1 MKKNV
6 WLFWFS
12 DDRKDGELQH
22 CVSTSKLKKKKSK
35 KERESGEWKHKQA
48 ALEKEK
54 KKEKRGRTTFQQSLR
69 YNKDSSHTELF
80 LTASVCYKK
89 LLHSQFA
96 CT

>member
-1 MKKNV
+1 MYDSFDFLMIERMENCSTVYPPQNSRKKN
-6 WLFWFS
+6 
-12 DDRKDGELQH
+12 
-22 CVSTSKLKKKKSK
+22 
-35 KERESGEWKHKQA
+35 KERKGKRRMKAQTSSLRKR
-48 ALEKEK
+48 K

>member
-6 WLFWFS
+6 WFFWFS

-22 CVSTSKLKKKKSK
+22 CVSTSKLKKKKAK

-54 KKEKRGRTTFQQSLR
+54 KKKKEGEQPSSKVSATTKIPVTLSYF
-69 YNKDSSHTELF
+69 
-80 LTASVCYKK
+80 
-89 LLHSQFA
+89 
-96 CT
+96 